1 MKTYCVDVIVPIIVD
16 APSEKEAQ
24 RQAVD
29 MLLHDT
35 NIKGKTSSV
44 REITWIWSEEV
55 DG

>member
-24 RQAVD
+24 RKAVD

-55 DG
+55 EE